1 MGGIEVMTLNVEECG
16 KRALA
21 NLLKLDTKE
30 IGQRL
35 VMFAISINRFE
46 LCTLVHKPAP
56 WITQL
61 PAEYVLESRGSLAR
75 FGHVPGKGNSL
86 SNNMG
91 FGRKRLF
98 MALTMGDSSDPN

>member
-61 PAEYVLESRGSLAR
+61 PAEYVLESRRSLAR
-75 FGHVPGKGNSL
+75 FGHVPGKGEQPKQQYGLWSKAPL
-86 SNNMG
+86 HG
-91 FGRKRLF
+91 TDYG
-98 MALTMGDSSDPN
+98 